1 MQKVTLGAS
10 AAKTVVEEY
19 VDANL
24 HQKRRRPGN
33 ERLKKDRDYLQSLSR
48 FEHTL
53 TYVVTQI
60 ILFLQMDI
68 LQNLCL
74 SDQNVVG
81 SGCYKTSHSQNQP
94 TTSLLVSC

>member
-48 FEHTL
+48 LELEHNHNIRCDPN
-53 TYVVTQI
+53 Y
-60 ILFLQMDI
+60 F
-68 LQNLCL
+68 
-74 SDQNVVG
+74 
-81 SGCYKTSHSQNQP
+81 
-94 TTSLLVSC
+94 VSSNGYTAEFMPF

>member
-48 FEHTL
+48 FEHNHN
-53 TYVVTQI
+53 
-60 ILFLQMDI
+60 ILCDPNYF
-68 LQNLCL
+68 
-74 SDQNVVG
+74 
-81 SGCYKTSHSQNQP
+81 
-94 TTSLLVSC
+94 VSSNGYTAEWVSY

>member
-48 FEHTL
+48 FEHN
-53 TYVVTQI
+53 YN
-60 ILFLQMDI
+60 ILCDPNYF
-68 LQNLCL
+68 
-74 SDQNVVG
+74 
-81 SGCYKTSHSQNQP
+81 
-94 TTSLLVSC
+94 VSSNGYSAEFMPF

>member
-48 FEHTL
+48 FEHT
-53 TYVVTQI
+53 TYVFTQI
-60 ILFLQMDI
+60 NLFFQMDLTKMWLEEGGI
-68 LQNLCL
+68 Y
-74 SDQNVVG
+74 SSSIAV
-81 SGCYKTSHSQNQP
+81 
-94 TTSLLVSC
+94 

>member
-48 FEHTL
+48 FEHL
-53 TYVVTQI
+53 TYVMTQI
-60 ILFLQMDI
+60 ILL
-68 LQNLCL
+68 
-74 SDQNVVG
+74 
-81 SGCYKTSHSQNQP
+81 
-94 TTSLLVSC
+94 

>member
-33 ERLKKDRDYLQSLSR
+33 ERLKKDRDYLQSISR
-48 FEHTL
+48 FEHN
-53 TYVVTQI
+53 YN
-60 ILFLQMDI
+60 ILCDPNYFVFSNGYTAEFM
-68 LQNLCL
+68 
-74 SDQNVVG
+74 
-81 SGCYKTSHSQNQP
+81 P
-94 TTSLLVSC
+94 F